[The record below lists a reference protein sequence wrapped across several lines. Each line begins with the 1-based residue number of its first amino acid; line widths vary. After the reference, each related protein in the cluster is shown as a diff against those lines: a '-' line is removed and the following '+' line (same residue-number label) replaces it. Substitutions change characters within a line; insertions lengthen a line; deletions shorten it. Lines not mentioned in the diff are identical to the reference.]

1 MSACV
6 AVDLELDMLSSEIRY
21 FFSCMIGLV
30 GVSINF
36 SVNNC

>member
-6 AVDLELDMLSSEIRY
+6 AVDLELDMLSSEIHL
-21 FFSCMIGLV
+21 FSSVIALV
-30 GVSINF
+30 GVSFNF